1 MKNFQKMLVPVAL
14 LMCGVA
20 YAQFP
25 SVLKLVKSV
34 IIPDS
39 NIVFSVSNKAP
50 KTDAEWA
57 AVLKSAEKLV
67 AGAQQLMPMGP
78 DTGREPWVQFTQSL
92 GASARKAAAAA
103 KARNADA
110 VVAAGDEMFE
120 VCENCHRMY
129 MKK

>member
-1 MKNFQKMLVPVAL
+1 MKNFQKLLVPVAL

-57 AVLKSAEKLV
+57 A
-67 AGAQQLMPMGP
+67 
-78 DTGREPWVQFTQSL
+78 
-92 GASARKAAAAA
+92 KAAAQPTIPKQTAYA
-103 KARNADA
+103 HLP
-110 VVAAGDEMFE
+110 VAYVIPSGRYTLQS
-120 VCENCHRMY
+120 HRVMGLCGNPR
-129 MKK
+129 

>member
-1 MKNFQKMLVPVAL
+1 MNHFQKLSAL
-14 LMCGVA
+14 TVLLASGAAC
-20 YAQFP
+20 AQYP
-25 SVLKLVKSV
+25 GVLKVVKGV

-103 KARNADA
+103 KARDADA